1 MADETGD
8 DPTAGTDA
16 HEQVNDER
24 AADGQTV
31 DERAADDRDGA
42 VPAGTVE
49 LLAYLD
55 AKYGDRFDTE
65 RRDELRERVAGF
77 QEAGETLSEAGLEN
91 GDEPAFS
98 FAAYRGEE

>member
-8 DPTAGTDA
+8 DATADSDAEEQPTD
-16 HEQVNDER
+16 DES
-24 AADGQTV
+24 GS
-31 DERAADDRDGA
+31 

-55 AKYGDRFDTE
+55 ARYGDRFDAE
-65 RRDELRERVAGF
+65 RREELQDRVADLR
-77 QEAGETLSEAGLEN
+77 EAGESLSEAELEN
-91 GDEPAFS
+91 GDEPAFT